1 MHDTTGDHL
10 AGFYIAG
17 TLVLISGLILLL
29 LPLVEHFQQ
38 RRTHSLEPSNKADVQ
53 SALIGLIGGVHIALA
68 WQSGSPPPDITTDKP
83 PERYKPRMSLTT
95 LSLSLTSWNVNHQEC

>member
-1 MHDTTGDHL
+1 M

-38 RRTHSLEPSNKADVQ
+38 RRTHNLEPSNEAFVS
-53 SALIGLIGGVHIALA
+53 SALIGLIGGVHIALV
-68 WQSGSPPPDITTDKP
+68 WQSGSPPPDVTTDKP
-83 PERYKPRMSLTT
+83 PETYRRRMSLTT
-95 LSLSLTSWNVNHQEC
+95 LSLSLTSWNLNPQES